1 MRDQMVRV
9 FSGNGLLFGGVFD
22 GAGEAKLDLLPESDF
37 LVELNGRPH
46 PQDVDMLVIAGRASP
61 FGRED
66 VTKFMKRMRAT
77 LPGDCKG
84 CTQFE
89 TSMHDLVTGIGD
101 GMVPLK
107 STRLEG
113 IELVVL
119 PANHMT
125 LIRKALPKAQQP
137 PAIPII
143 LKRLN

>member
-1 MRDQMVRV
+1 
-9 FSGNGLLFGGVFD
+9 
-22 GAGEAKLDLLPESDF
+22 
-37 LVELNGRPH
+37 
-46 PQDVDMLVIAGRASP
+46 
-61 FGRED
+61 
-66 VTKFMKRMRAT
+66 
-77 LPGDCKG
+77 
-84 CTQFE
+84 
-89 TSMHDLVTGIGD
+89 MHDLVTGIGD

-113 IELVVL
+113 VDLVVL